1 MLVAVPFGEIEPGD
15 VQIHQ
20 CPFELRWVAALG
32 AQFARVV
39 CRFGQQRAGG
49 PSWTGDR
56 RVFGHHLFHI
66 AVADDQPRRGCWFL
80 APQPGLN
87 SGTFSPARN
96 SLAAAL
102 PFCAASFWLNCSSSA
117 LAQPT
122 LFSSIFPSAE
132 IQNRVGTLVSP

>member
-56 RVFGHHLFHI
+56 RVFSHHLFHI
-66 AVADDQPRRGCWFL
+66 AVADDQPRQMRTRCIGEPAAQIHVRADVIYSRGQSL
-80 APQPGLN
+80 QYQRGL
-87 SGTFSPARN
+87 
-96 SLAAAL
+96 
-102 PFCAASFWLNCSSSA
+102 
-117 LAQPT
+117 
-122 LFSSIFPSAE
+122 
-132 IQNRVGTLVSP
+132 VGS